1 MKFSVNDSCPCGST
15 KKYKKCCKTFHDK
28 IIFPKTALELMK
40 SRYSA
45 YATSNAKYII
55 ETTHKDNPDFTDNI
69 KEWENDILI
78 FCNNTKFIGL
88 EILEFIDDE
97 NESFVKFKANMIQQ
111 GNDVSFVEKSR
122 FLKVE
127 GIWLYVDG
135 KFEE

>member
-45 YATSNAKYII
+45 YVTSNAKYII

-88 EILEFIDDE
+88 EILEFIDDK

-122 FLKVE
+122 FLRVDEK
-127 GIWLYVDG
+127 WFYVDG

>member
-122 FLKVE
+122 FLKVDE
-127 GIWLYVDG
+127 KWFYVDG

>member
-45 YATSNAKYII
+45 YVTSNAKYII
-55 ETTHKDNPDFTDNI
+55 ETTHKDTPDFTDNI

-122 FLKVE
+122 FLRVDEK
-127 GIWLYVDG
+127 WFYVDG

>member
-88 EILEFIDDE
+88 EILEFIDYE
-97 NESFVKFKANMIQQ
+97 NESYVMLKANMIQQ

-122 FLKVE
+122 FLKVDE
-127 GIWLYVDG
+127 KWFYVDG

>member
-97 NESFVKFKANMIQQ
+97 NESYVMLKANMIQQ

-122 FLKVE
+122 FLRVDEK
-127 GIWLYVDG
+127 WFYVDG

>member
-45 YATSNAKYII
+45 YVTSNAKYII

>member
-88 EILEFIDDE
+88 EILEFFDDE

-122 FLKVE
+122 FLKVDE
-127 GIWLYVDG
+127 KWFYVDG

>member
-45 YATSNAKYII
+45 YVTSNAKYII

-111 GNDVSFVEKSR
+111 GNDVPFVEKSR
-122 FLKVE
+122 FLRVDEK
-127 GIWLYVDG
+127 WFYVDG

>member
-1 MKFSVNDSCPCGST
+1 MKFSVNDSCPCGSN

-28 IIFPKTALELMK
+28 IFFPKTALELMK

-122 FLKVE
+122 FIKVE

>member
-1 MKFSVNDSCPCGST
+1 M
-15 KKYKKCCKTFHDK
+15 
-28 IIFPKTALELMK
+28 
-40 SRYSA
+40 
-45 YATSNAKYII
+45 
-55 ETTHKDNPDFTDNI
+55 
-69 KEWENDILI
+69 I

-97 NESFVKFKANMIQQ
+97 NESFVKFKANIIQQ